1 LSTPATLAIGGSV
14 KLSGRKIRFSGL
26 FSVSGPHRNYFP
38 ALFIRFPVFPRF
50 RSNPENSS
58 PPESLTL
65 IGGQANLRGS
75 KIYLFLQQL
84 TGHRMRWRDS
94 QTIDELK
101 IMLLLW
107 AEVKSD

>member
-1 LSTPATLAIGGSV
+1 LSTPATLAIGG
-14 KLSGRKIRFSGL
+14 
-26 FSVSGPHRNYFP
+26 
-38 ALFIRFPVFPRF
+38 
-50 RSNPENSS
+50 
-58 PPESLTL
+58 
-65 IGGQANLRGS
+65 QANIRGS
-75 KIYLFLQQL
+75 KIHLFLQQL